1 MSKGHLYDHYR
12 IQVQPALQSK
22 MEELYLLGYGTVMES
37 QLWSFLTKK
46 KWKRPKE
53 EIRLYEI
60 VQEIL
65 SLDPGEFMNFQ
76 TVEALKSSEFS
87 FQNEEDWK
95 ELMK

>member
-1 MSKGHLYDHYR
+1 MNKGHLYDHFQ

-22 MEELYLLGYGTVMES
+22 IEEFRLLGYGTVSES
-37 QLWSFLTKK
+37 QLWIFLTMK

-53 EIRLYEI
+53 DIRLYEV

-65 SLDPGEFMNFQ
+65 SLDLGEFMNYQ
-76 TVEALKSSEFS
+76 TVEALKSSQFS